1 MQPGVSLWRSTGR
14 CERNPAAD
22 LRGALKPVMTRYMSA
37 ILEPA
42 QAGDLM
48 QAIFS
53 YHGHPATRTALLRS
67 ALLFQ
72 RPGNIRQMEWA

>member
-1 MQPGVSLWRSTGR
+1 
-14 CERNPAAD
+14 
-22 LRGALKPVMTRYMSA
+22 MTRHMSA
-37 ILEPA
+37 ILGPA

-53 YHGHPATRTALLRS
+53 HHGHPATRADLLLS